1 MKDTKHDIIENN
13 EVPNDDVTV
22 ASFVDDALKPVFEA
36 ENNLEEKAT
45 SDEEFECSSVT
56 VSREGERKI
65 AALDEKS
72 RRLKAQFAEENRLA
86 IESMDKIREEIK
98 QSQERED
105 VITNDMEEMRK
116 RQDEINQDLRRLDEI
131 SKRREREEEKWKLKI
146 DKKKKKIAKRL
157 EKIRADRLEYQQE
170 TEGENET
177 PENQD
182 HSAVQCNNAAGHQ
195 MEHEC
200 KDAAKTTSSCVRED
214 TSSIILYEPHEVKEY
229 SSVKDLE
236 KKRKELRRLEKMEKL
251 AIKREKLEQRER
263 KKIEKEKRKVARKLE
278 KLRAKN
284 SAVTEKNL
292 GSSQSVNNQAQGAS
306 STSLQKNSEEPQT
319 VNDTEHQTTHLT
331 ATCDVDLK
339 QQDASNKASD
349 RDLTE
354 EHSSLH
360 ARELRPSVCNGIIV
374 ARENLELNISE
385 GIKMPVS
392 DIIVCETEVAE
403 RAPEEIDSVH
413 QRSFKLQNDKF
424 VATEGSVG
432 EELQEKPY
440 SEFAMENSKESSHL
454 GDNQMDNE
462 NASEDVEIDCLEKED
477 TLKDISVELF
487 SIEEQLDLIKPHN
500 DPKCGGELEMNFES
514 EECASKIA
522 CTEYDEL
529 SSLRG
534 EILVNNTSKVEV
546 FATGTVEASEKQE
559 KTSDLIATNTRPLR
573 SAAECLDNISVYSEM
588 TYDDIPSLCFNG
600 KETLAKV
607 VALDQ
612 NDGGSHDNYGPLER
626 LDDADL
632 ELCTRSKGNKRTGE
646 SNEKSVPRPEYVKED
661 DDDFPDEFVNNG
673 NDDTINMTLS
683 DQSVPYGS
691 PSCAGNG
698 SLVTN
703 EPCPLIRKVSGRLTF
718 GGLQTLFNSPG
729 TGELNSTFEDT
740 VPSEE
745 EIERKGRGENDEF
758 LLEESSSLEQLETGS
773 LDDETCCQ
781 EYAMRFKDLL
791 KEMQEA
797 LVQGAENVEVEIVY
811 EEVSRHSSDEN
822 SFSIVCEEASVQT
835 CDHERWMEQDVKEE
849 IDDVSIKK
857 PSSSTE
863 PLLAFLKPDEM
874 MVKQEFVDD
883 FETKPEAQLG
893 GKVKAGCD
901 HHKLRD
907 GIDEHGVMEFS
918 QPPLIASEALSLSF
932 PIHSPDFRDSTAED
946 YDNSALPEE
955 MKPDH
960 IAEKGEKAVQM
971 AEN

>member
-1 MKDTKHDIIENN
+1 M
-13 EVPNDDVTV
+13 
-22 ASFVDDALKPVFEA
+22 
-36 ENNLEEKAT
+36 
-45 SDEEFECSSVT
+45 
-56 VSREGERKI
+56 
-65 AALDEKS
+65 
-72 RRLKAQFAEENRLA
+72 
-86 IESMDKIREEIK
+86 
-98 QSQERED
+98 
-105 VITNDMEEMRK
+105 
-116 RQDEINQDLRRLDEI
+116 
-131 SKRREREEEKWKLKI
+131 
-146 DKKKKKIAKRL
+146 
-157 EKIRADRLEYQQE
+157 
-170 TEGENET
+170 
-177 PENQD
+177 
-182 HSAVQCNNAAGHQ
+182 
-195 MEHEC
+195 
-200 KDAAKTTSSCVRED
+200 CVMG
-214 TSSIILYEPHEVKEY
+214 Y
-229 SSVKDLE
+229 
-236 KKRKELRRLEKMEKL
+236 
-251 AIKREKLEQRER
+251 
-263 KKIEKEKRKVARKLE
+263 
-278 KLRAKN
+278 
-284 SAVTEKNL
+284 
-292 GSSQSVNNQAQGAS
+292 
-306 STSLQKNSEEPQT
+306 
-319 VNDTEHQTTHLT
+319 
-331 ATCDVDLK
+331 
-339 QQDASNKASD
+339 
-349 RDLTE
+349 
-354 EHSSLH
+354 
-360 ARELRPSVCNGIIV
+360 IIV

-522 CTEYDEL
+522 CTEHDEL
-529 SSLRG
+529 FFLRG
-534 EILVNNTSKVEV
+534 EILVNNTSKMEV

-600 KETLAKV
+600 KETLAKGD
-607 VALDQ
+607 ALDQ
-612 NDGGSHDNYGPLER
+612 SDGGSHDNYGPLER

-632 ELCTRSKGNKRTGE
+632 ELCIRSKGNKRTGE
-646 SNEKSVPRPEYVKED
+646 SHEKNVPRPEYVKED

-683 DQSVPYGS
+683 DESVPYGS

-971 AEN
+971 AENQGGVKTVDTSKLVEAFAQSAVESPGCKIQEVLSDHDNNESLERSRGLKQDTPSHRGIYEDTNVPMATANSDTRKPVVDSEEVLNYSHSQQPGNGKGVEKAFLDRNVHPVIDAPKAELDSSALSNDALQSDYSGDKDDYSSASRTSSLGNIILEKTNDQSCF